1 MEYVYA
7 SLLIHQAG
15 KEVTEESLKKVLE
28 AAGIQVDDI
37 RVKATVA
44 ALKNVNIDEVLK
56 SATAAPV
63 APVVAAPQAKPEE
76 AAKQPEKKEE
86 PKEEEKE
93 EEEAAEGLGA
103 LFG

>member
-15 KEVTEESLKKVLE
+15 KEVTEDNLKKVLE
-28 AAGIQVDDI
+28 AAGIQADDV

-44 ALKNVNIDEVLK
+44 ALKNINIDEVLK
-56 SATAAPV
+56 NATAVAAAPV
-63 APVVAAPQAKPEE
+63 AAAPQPKAEE
-76 AAKQPEKKEE
+76 AAKPAEKKEE